1 MSNIKSKTGI
11 SKLSVL
17 SDLRIIFSTIL
28 TDPGSSLAYGTDA
41 VIAVTS
47 IIIFQNYK
55 LGMLATFGVGAII
68 MFVYLI
74 TILSF
79 NILNKH
85 HCHKLYGGGSFIS
98 ANLTAEKL
106 KGANSKSFFRI
117 LGKIGSSSLLAD
129 FPVTQAISLISGIE
143 ALYFIPPSE
152 RIFYFLSFLFLISF
166 VQRYG
171 LGKLS
176 YYMIW
181 PVLCFY
187 LMNLIIQFCGLYEIF
202 REGWEV
208 PKLKLDSNQSFHLLS
223 TIFLATANGITLITG
238 VEVGYSSVNIPVNK
252 HKSINLSMIILFFI
266 VSITYILQMI
276 NFLGLGINQFNLTT
290 DIPPV
295 PIQIAYHIG
304 GDFLATPF
312 GILTAIILILA
323 AQTSQTDYPQELL
336 RASHENTFPKGIGD
350 SSWRKTRS
358 PLGNSQHGVYNP
370 NAIFLLGVITIIMII
385 FFPTSHKIEGMYG
398 LAVVIAM
405 SISVGSFLMRSIR
418 AKKISY
424 ICLVAF
430 IILILMFF
438 NILYNK
444 FFEGAWFVLLLMLIY
459 LLTFFASETIYKIW
473 AEKQN
478 VMPLDLILWYPA
490 FANLPVDQ
498 KNLVLVSK
506 FHPGVIL
513 FLKGFIKS
521 GHMPLVVHFQS
532 EFEEKIPK
540 DLPKWYKVL
549 PIEPNKDTVSSIVSY
564 IKELKPSRV
573 HLIPLLI
580 SGGNFIRKYFFGN
593 SMDRLRYA
601 ISQVSSLQVEYN
613 NVRVNISLPEILK
626 RMLPRIKLR

>member
-1 MSNIKSKTGI
+1 MNNIKSKTEP

-47 IIIFQNYK
+47 IIIYQNYK
-55 LGMLATFGVGAII
+55 LGMLATLGVGAII
-68 MFVYLI
+68 MLVYFV
-74 TILSF
+74 TILAF
-79 NILNKH
+79 NIMSKYH
-85 HCHKLYGGGSFIS
+85 SHKLYGGGSFIS
-98 ANLTAEKL
+98 ANLTAGKL

-117 LGKIGSSSLLAD
+117 LAKIGSSSLLAD

-166 VQRYG
+166 IQRYG

-176 YYMIW
+176 YFMIW
-181 PVLCFY
+181 PVLGFY
-187 LMNLIIQFCGLYEIF
+187 LMNLIIQSCGIYEIF
-202 REGWEV
+202 KEGWEV

-223 TIFLATANGITLITG
+223 TIFMATANGITLITG

-252 HKSINLSMIILFFI
+252 HKTINLSIVILFII
-266 VSITYILQMI
+266 VSITYILQMV
-276 NFLGLGINQFNLTT
+276 NFLGLGINQFNFKT

-323 AQTSQTDYPQELL
+323 AQTSQTDFPQELL

-385 FFPTSHKIEGMYG
+385 YFPTSHKIEGMYG

-405 SISVGSFLMRSIR
+405 SISVGSFLTRSII

-430 IILILMFF
+430 IILIIMFF

-444 FFEGAWFVLLLMLIY
+444 FFEGAWFVLLLMFLY

-490 FANLPVDQ
+490 FANLPVDH

-564 IKELKPSRV
+564 VKELKPSRV